1 MKTSMQNSVRL
12 TGFLGSDPEIVK
24 FGDNKSLARVSLAT
38 SDYYKNKKGDWIT
51 ETQWHNLVMWGKQ
64 AEIAE
69 RQLMKGQEIAIEGKL
84 VNRSYEDKNGVL
96 RYVSEVVVNRL
107 TAFPRLSRPVREQ
120 LEAAAV

>member
-12 TGFLGSDPEIVK
+12 TGFLGNDPEIVK

-38 SDYYKNKKGDWIT
+38 SDYYKNKNGEWIT

-69 RQLMKGQEIAIEGKL
+69 RQLMKGQELSIEGKL
-84 VNRSYEDKNGVL
+84 VNRSYEDKNGVM
-96 RYVSEVVVNRL
+96 RYVCEVVVNSL
-107 TAFPRLSRPVREQ
+107 TAFPRLSRSVSQ
-120 LEAAAV
+120 LEAAAT

>member
-38 SDYYKNKKGDWIT
+38 SDYYKNKSGDWIT
-51 ETQWHNLVMWGKQ
+51 ETQWHQLVMWGKQ

-69 RQLMKGQEIAIEGKL
+69 RQLMKGQEISIEGKL
-84 VNRSYEDKNGVL
+84 VNRSYEDKNGII
-96 RYVSEVVVNRL
+96 RYVTEVVVNRL
-107 TAFPRLSRPVREQ
+107 AAYPRLNQPVSK
-120 LEAAAV
+120 LVAAV

>member
-1 MKTSMQNSVRL
+1 MQNSVRL
-12 TGFLGSDPEIVK
+12 TGFLGNDPEIVK

-38 SDYYKNKKGDWIT
+38 SDYHKNKNGDWIT

-69 RQLMKGQEIAIEGKL
+69 RQLMKGQEVSIEGKL
-84 VNRSYEDKNGVL
+84 VNRSYEDKNGVM

-107 TAFPRLSRPVREQ
+107 TAFPRLNRPVSQ
-120 LEAAAV
+120 LEAAV

>member
-12 TGFLGSDPEIVK
+12 TGFLGNDPEIVK

-38 SDYYKNKKGDWIT
+38 SDYYKNKNGDWIT

-69 RQLMKGQEIAIEGKL
+69 RQLMKGQEISIEGKL

-96 RYVSEVVVNRL
+96 RYVSEVVVNRMA
-107 TAFPRLSRPVREQ
+107 AFPRLSRPARE
-120 LEAAAV
+120 LETAV